1 MRRTSNKG
9 IRFTTLTLAILSAQ
23 AAFIPAASAQK
34 VADIGFTSVGRGA
47 PIEDAQQ
54 YPLVGPIQMFGIF
67 DDITAKDGNVPAGV
81 EPLPVDIFT
90 TKDFYADKDY
100 WMDPRYYRCMSGMAI
115 ENSRGAN
122 PGGTA
127 AIMGDDP
134 PRTMAWGNCERD
146 YPRESIISPY
156 GFATAQEHY
165 EALMKETAD
174 RNGGIVKPTYDTVHG
189 EISGRYSWTEG
200 GPGGL
205 HGTWYSML
213 VTQMPTILSLLTPE
227 YQQRTVQEAYHQGAG
242 QSHWPSQ
249 YCWPEGFMRRWHFAS
264 TLLQPHVVMVT
275 PDVVQIMAGV
285 ATNFVTNIHVGRE
298 FIMDGAVPRLGQDVP
313 RWYGD
318 SIGFWDG
325 DVLISWTSN
334 IQGWMA
340 HSAFEF
346 SSKMQTVEIYTPV
359 RDAAGTITALNH
371 EAVFYDPEALVE
383 PIRIVRNLER
393 NSSLAE
399 GEPYTYIECVQSIFP
414 IRGVATPMAPGNI
427 IEYEVPDMYGRPWA
441 QLWEKYQEE
450 GMQKPEPET
459 DIFSF
464 E

>member
-1 MRRTSNKG
+1 MRSVTRTTATHTVPK
-9 IRFTTLTLAILSAQ
+9 LAALAAALLAIHP
-23 AAFIPAASAQK
+23 AFGQMVP
-34 VADIGFTSVGRGA
+34 DIGFTSVGRGA

-54 YPLVGPIQMFGIF
+54 HALVGPIQMFGF
-67 DDITAKDGNVPAGV
+67 LNDMAATGGNVPDGV

-90 TKDFYADKDY
+90 TKDFYADEQY
-100 WMDPRYYRCMSGMAI
+100 WTDPRYYRCMSGMAI

-127 AIMGDDP
+127 QILGDDP
-134 PRTMAWGNCERD
+134 PRTIAWGHCDRD
-146 YPRESIISPY
+146 YPRDQIVSPY
-156 GFATAQEHY
+156 GFATAQAHY
-165 EALMKETAD
+165 EALRAETEA
-174 RNGGIVKPTYDTVHG
+174 RGGGEKPTYATVHG

-205 HGTWYSML
+205 RGTWYSML

-227 YQQRTVQEAYHQGAG
+227 YQQRVVQESYHQGAG

-264 TLLQPHVVMVT
+264 TLLQPHTVMVT

-298 FIMDGAVPRLGQDVP
+298 FNMEGNVPRLGQDVP
-313 RWYGD
+313 RWYGET
-318 SIGFWDG
+318 IGFWDG
-325 DVLISWTSN
+325 DVLITWTSN

-359 RDAAGTITALNH
+359 RDAAGNITALNH

-383 PIRIVRNLER
+383 PIRIVRNLAR
-393 NSSLAE
+393 DSSLAE

-414 IRGVATPMAPGNI
+414 ISGVATPMAPGNI

-441 QLWEKYQEE
+441 QFWEKYQEE
-450 GMQKPEPET
+450 GMSKPEPET

>member
-1 MRRTSNKG
+1 MRSIPTK
-9 IRFTTLTLAILSAQ
+9 ITALATALIAAQ
-23 AAFIPAASAQK
+23 VAVAQSQP
-34 VADIGFTSVGRGA
+34 DIGFDSVGRGA

-54 YPLVGPIQMFGIF
+54 HPLVGPITMFGF
-67 DDITAKDGNVPAGV
+67 LNDIASQNGEVPAGV

-90 TKDFYADKDY
+90 TKDFYADKQY
-100 WMDPRYYRCMSGMAI
+100 WTDPRYYRCMSGMAI

-122 PGGTA
+122 PGGTVNIA
-127 AIMGDDP
+127 GDDP
-134 PRTMAWGNCERD
+134 PRTMAWGHCDRD
-146 YPRESIISPY
+146 YPRDQIVSPY
-156 GFATAQEHY
+156 GFTSAQEHY
-165 EALMKETAD
+165 EALKAETTARGTLGD
-174 RNGGIVKPTYDTVHG
+174 YDYATVPG
-189 EISGRYSWTEG
+189 DLSGRYSWTEG

-205 HGTWYSML
+205 RGTWYSGL
-213 VTQMPTILSLLTPE
+213 VTQMPTILSLMTPE
-227 YQQRTVQEAYHQGAG
+227 YQQRVVQESYHQGAG

-264 TLLQPHVVMVT
+264 TLLQPHTFMVT

-285 ATNFVTNIHVGRE
+285 ATNFVTNIHIGRE
-298 FIMDGAVPRLGQDVP
+298 FNMEDEASGGVPRLGQAVP
-313 RWYGD
+313 RWYGE

-359 RDAAGTITALNH
+359 RDAGGAITALNH
-371 EAVFYDPEALVE
+371 EAIFYDPEALVE
-383 PIRIVRNLER
+383 PIRIVRNLQR
-393 NSSLAE
+393 LSSLAE

-414 IRGVATPMAPGNI
+414 ISGVGTPTSPGNI

-441 QLWEKYQEE
+441 QLWEKYHEE
-450 GMQKPEPET
+450 GMTRPEPES

>member
-1 MRRTSNKG
+1 MRHVSR
-9 IRFTTLTLAILSAQ
+9 I
-23 AAFIPAASAQK
+23 IPALAALIAIHPAAAQMQP
-34 VADIGFTSVGRGA
+34 DIGFTSVGRGA
-47 PIEDAQQ
+47 PMEDAQK
-54 YPLVGPIQMFGIF
+54 YELVGPITMFGF
-67 DDITAKDGNVPAGV
+67 LNDIAASNGEVPAGV

-90 TKDFYADKDY
+90 TQDFYADQQY
-100 WMDPRYYRCMSGMAI
+100 WTDPRYYRCMSGMAI

-122 PGGTA
+122 PGGTVNIA
-127 AIMGDDP
+127 GDNP
-134 PRTMAWGNCERD
+134 PGTMAWGHCDRN
-146 YPRESIISPY
+146 YPRENIVSPY

-165 EALMKETAD
+165 AALKAETTA
-174 RNGGIVKPTYDTVHG
+174 RGTLGNYTYATVPG
-189 EISGRYSWTEG
+189 ELSGRYSWLEG

-205 HGTWYSML
+205 RGTWYSGL

-227 YQQRTVQEAYHQGAG
+227 YQRRVVQESYHQGAG

-264 TLLQPHVVMVT
+264 TLLQPHTFMVT

-285 ATNFVTNIHVGRE
+285 AANFVTNIHIGRE
-298 FIMDGAVPRLGQDVP
+298 FIMDDVPSGGVPRLGQAVP

-325 DVLISWTSN
+325 DTLITWTSN

-346 SSKMQTVEIYTPV
+346 SSKMQAVEIYTPV
-359 RDAAGTITALNH
+359 RDAAGAITALNH

-383 PIRIVRNLER
+383 PIRIVRNLQR
-393 NSSLAE
+393 LSSLAE

-414 IRGVATPMAPGNI
+414 IKGVATPMAPGNV

-450 GMQKPEPET
+450 GMSKPAPET

-464 E
+464 D

>member
-1 MRRTSNKG
+1 MRRFATRSSA
-9 IRFTTLTLAILSAQ
+9 LAVALAAAQ
-23 AAFIPAASAQK
+23 FAFAQSQP
-34 VADIGFTSVGRGA
+34 DIGFQSVGRGA

-54 YPLVGPIQMFGIF
+54 HEVVGPITMFGFIN
-67 DDITAKDGNVPAGV
+67 DVATQNGEVPAGV

-90 TKDFYADKDY
+90 TKDFYADKQY

-122 PGGTA
+122 PGGTINIA
-127 AIMGDDP
+127 GDDP
-134 PRTMAWGNCERD
+134 PRTIAWGHCDRN
-146 YPRESIISPY
+146 YPREQIVSPY
-156 GFATAQEHY
+156 GFASAQEHY
-165 EALMKETAD
+165 EALKAETIARGTLGD
-174 RNGGIVKPTYDTVHG
+174 YTYATVPG
-189 EISGRYSWTEG
+189 ELSGRYSWTEG

-205 HGTWYSML
+205 RGTWYSGL
-213 VTQMPTILSLLTPE
+213 VTQMPTILSLMTPE
-227 YQQRTVQEAYHQGAG
+227 YQKRVVQESYHQGAG

-264 TLLQPHVVMVT
+264 TLLQPHTVMVT

-285 ATNFVTNIHVGRE
+285 ATNFVTNIHIDRE
-298 FIMDGAVPRLGQDVP
+298 FIMDDVASGGVPRLGQAVP

-325 DVLISWTSN
+325 DTLITWTSN

-359 RDAAGTITALNH
+359 RDGSGAVTALNH
-371 EAVFYDPEALVE
+371 EAIFYDPEALVE
-383 PIRIVRNLER
+383 PIRIVRNLQR
-393 NSSLAE
+393 LSSLAE

-414 IRGVATPMAPGNI
+414 ISGVATPMAPGNV
-427 IEYEVPDMYGRPWA
+427 IEYEVPDIYGRPWA
-441 QLWEKYQEE
+441 QLWEKYQED
-450 GMQKPEPET
+450 GMAKPEPET